1 MAYLT
6 GYTQIFAGDTTVV
19 DTGAKHPLRTRGFD
33 ANGNE
38 YIYLQGVA
46 STVAGDWVVYDEDG
60 LTARMDSSS
69 RGPVAV
75 AMAAT
80 VASRYGWYAIFGDVA
95 VANAISGGAAAD
107 NAQVYA
113 TTTAGQIDDVDVAGS
128 LVIGAVLRS
137 AESSGAAEV
146 QLNYPYIA
154 DVAVD

>member
-6 GYTQIFAGDTTVV
+6 GRTEIFGGDTAKI
-19 DTGAKHPLRTRGFD
+19 DTTLVHPLGTRAFD

-46 STVAGDWVVYDEDG
+46 STVAGDWVVYDEDL
-60 LTARMDSSS
+60 LTTRMTSAS

-75 AMAAT
+75 AMAAI
-80 VASRYGWYAIFGDVA
+80 VASSYGWYAIFGDVA
-95 VANAISGGAAAD
+95 TANAISGGAAAD

-113 TTTAGQIDDVDVAGS
+113 TSTDGQVDDVDVAGS
-128 LVIGAVLRS
+128 LVIGAVFRS
-137 AESSGAAEV
+137 AESGGAAEV
-146 QLNYPYIA
+146 QLSYPYIA